1 MLFRRRD
8 PLPSVAFATSCWER
22 DWKPILLDADYLG
35 QKQIANQCFAFAEK
49 IVVINNVKNRNE
61 VLESAKKRVDE
72 GILTRA
78 VLAEEIAESVL
89 SSFGLKREDFQ
100 PGSDADQYE
109 GVNADWIYYNA
120 LGPLSAIYAAKSDY
134 LLYLTGD
141 VRLDQPLDWIERA
154 IRLMEKEPR
163 YKVANPVWNG
173 KVDEAKRESM
183 CRKKGFFVSDKGFS
197 DQLFLVRRSDFAA
210 PIYGEVREDAA
221 YFPRG
226 DVFEKRVFSAMRN
239 RGWLRLTY
247 GRGSYTHENF

>member
-1 MLFRRRD
+1 MLFRAR
-8 PLPSVAFATSCWER
+8 PSLPSVAFATSCWER
-22 DWKPILLDADYLG
+22 DWKHILLDTDYLR

-49 IVVINNVKNRNE
+49 IVVINNVASRAD
-61 VLESAKKRVDE
+61 VLEAAQKRVSE
-72 GILTRA
+72 GTLTKV
-78 VLAEEIAESVL
+78 VLAEESVL
-89 SSFGLKREDFQ
+89 STFGLKREDFQ
-100 PGSDADQYE
+100 PGADADQYE

-120 LGPLSAIYAAKSDY
+120 LAPLSAIHAAKSDY

-141 VRLDQPLDWIERA
+141 VRLDAPLDWIEKA
-154 IRLMEKEPR
+154 IKLMEKDPR

-183 CRKKGFFVSDKGFS
+183 RRKKGFYVSDRGFS

-210 PIYGEVREDAA
+210 PIYGEIREDAA
-221 YFPRG
+221 HFPRG

-247 GRGSYTHENF
+247 SKGSYTHETF